1 MTFKGLYLLAFTSN
15 KKSVQQNLLN
25 NMNNWTFKSEKNP
38 GKMQEIE
45 GQFKTDIQNNFK
57 KIWLSYTKNLPNAIV
72 S

>member
-1 MTFKGLYLLAFTSN
+1 
-15 KKSVQQNLLN
+15 
-25 NMNNWTFKSEKNP
+25 MNNWTFKSEKNP
-38 GKMQEIE
+38 GKMQEIK